1 VAEYSLL
8 ERQLA
13 ALAAALSEAD
23 PRGGLAPLTLV
34 DDDMLEVLAA
44 EIPDLRM
51 RVGVR

>member
-1 VAEYSLL
+1 MTAHPSRDPAAVAPVNL
-8 ERQLA
+8 Q
-13 ALAAALSEAD
+13 
-23 PRGGLAPLTLV
+23 GGLAPLTLV